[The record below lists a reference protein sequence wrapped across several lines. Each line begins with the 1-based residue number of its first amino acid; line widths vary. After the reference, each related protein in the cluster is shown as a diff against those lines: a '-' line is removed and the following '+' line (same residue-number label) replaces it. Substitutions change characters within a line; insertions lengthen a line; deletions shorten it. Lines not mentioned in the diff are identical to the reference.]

1 VAPGFKSPGA
11 GREALLM
18 ANVVVVGSQWG
29 DEGKGKIVDWLSE
42 QADIVVRFQGGH
54 NAGHTLV
61 IDGVT
66 FKLSLL
72 PSGVV
77 RGGKLSVIG
86 NGVVIDP
93 QALLNEIATLKKQ
106 GVAVTPDNLRIAE
119 NATLI
124 LPLHQELDAIRE
136 SGTSKIGTTK
146 RGIGPAYE
154 DKVGRRAIRFMDLA
168 DLPALAGKIERLL
181 AHHNALRRGLK
192 LDELDGKAIYENLA
206 ALAPKVLPY
215 MDTVWSLLDIKR
227 REGKRILF
235 EGAQGALLDIDHGT
249 YPFVTS
255 SNTVAAQAAT
265 GSGVG
270 PNAIDYVLGICKAYT
285 TRVGEGPFPTEQKS
299 EVGRMLGERGKEFGT
314 VTGRARRC
322 GWFDAVL
329 VRQTVLTCGIDG
341 LALTKL
347 DILDGFDEIKVCT
360 GYRLD
365 NRDIDYLPAGER
377 AQARAEPVYET
388 IAGWKEPTARAR
400 SWAQL
405 PAQAIKYV
413 RRIEELVGCP
423 VALLSTSPER
433 EDTILMKNPFEV

>member
-1 VAPGFKSPGA
+1 
-11 GREALLM
+11 M

-77 RGGKLSVIG
+77 RPGKLSVIG
-86 NGVVIDP
+86 NGVVLDPRALCREIDGL
-93 QALLNEIATLKKQ
+93 AAQ
-106 GVAVTPDNLRIAE
+106 GVMVTPESLRIAE
-119 NATLI
+119 NAVLI
-124 LPLHQELDAIRE
+124 LSLHQELDALRE
-136 SGTSKIGTTK
+136 SSNPATRIGTTR

-154 DKVGRRAIRFMDLA
+154 DKVGRRAIRLMDLA
-168 DLPALAGKIERLL
+168 DIPALKPKIERLL
-181 AHHNALRRGLK
+181 AHHNALRRGLG
-192 LDELDGKAIYENLA
+192 LAEIDASSLHDELAGV
-206 ALAPKVLPY
+206 APRVLPF
-215 MDTVWSLLDIKR
+215 MDSVWSLLDAER
-227 REGKRILF
+227 RKGKRILF
-235 EGAQGALLDIDHGT
+235 EGAQGALLDVDHGT
-249 YPFVTS
+249 YPYVTS

-265 GSGVG
+265 GSGLG
-270 PNAIDYVLGICKAYT
+270 PGALDYVLGICKAYT
-285 TRVGEGPFPTEQKS
+285 TRVGEGPFPTEQIN
-299 EVGRMLGERGKEFGT
+299 EVGRMLGERGREFGV
-314 VTGRARRC
+314 VTGRPRRC

-329 VRQTVLTCGIDG
+329 VRQTVRTSGIDG

-347 DILDGFDEIKVCT
+347 DILDGFDEIKVCV

-365 NRDIDYLPAGER
+365 GREIDYLPAGEH
-377 AQARAEPVYET
+377 AQARVEPVYET
-388 IAGWKEPTARAR
+388 IAGWQERTARAR
-400 SWAQL
+400 SWAEL

-413 RRIEELVGCP
+413 RRVEELIGCP

-433 EDTILMKNPFEV
+433 EDTILMRNPFEA